1 MVIIATIF
9 LSFHHIK
16 LTNLTDALEN
26 KCLLNVLRTY
36 LVTVVS
42 NMQNELI
49 AFVI

>member
-16 LTNLTDALEN
+16 LTNLTDAVEN
-26 KCLLNVLRTY
+26 KCLLNVL
-36 LVTVVS
+36 VTVVS
-42 NMQNELI
+42 NMQHEFI